1 MALNK
6 ILPILGQLNL
16 TSGVEGALLHGKFNR
31 DKALI
36 TGITGLLIQ
45 ILIDTFGEEH
55 YLQNLPGYLI
65 NFGEFVAHMVRG
77 EWEFAVRIT

>member
-1 MALNK
+1 MKSLCNT
-6 ILPILGQLNL
+6 Q
-16 TSGVEGALLHGKFNR
+16 GALPHGKFNR

-55 YLQNLPGYLI
+55 YLQNLPGY
-65 NFGEFVAHMVRG
+65 
-77 EWEFAVRIT
+77 